1 MKRITTAIL
10 LALAIGNGT
19 LAADEKGEAAAF
31 KGIQSAC
38 AKLQNTPASIDFLKE
53 LAGYT
58 KSISDS
64 ELKASLAATYALGMH
79 ANGLTEAAN
88 STVQY
93 LRRTFPD
100 SRTLALFATAQ
111 YQVECPKCN
120 GSDQIQVPCKRCN
133 GRRRCSG
140 CNGTGS
146 IERIGGRSEQ
156 CSFCRGSGECT
167 GCRGTGEETAKC
179 TQCFGARR
187 IVSRQLMREALT
199 TQVEATRKLAFV
211 QEQKAIGLVEFGGR
225 WITPHEKSQE
235 IAKQTALA
243 KAQAAEAERMLAEER
258 RKQAEAEARLAEQ
271 QKQQA
276 QARRLE
282 QAQQAE
288 GQRQVAQERAAA
300 GIAAITWQEL
310 DQVYSLQSN
319 TSELQKKEIW
329 KKYKGK
335 KIEWSGVVSEI
346 SETWGTLS
354 LQVKMN
360 HDTWTSDL
368 LIRLKKSERQKAM
381 GLSKDAPVTF
391 RGILDDWGTIM
402 PITLNEGEIL
412 K

>member
-1 MKRITTAIL
+1 
-10 LALAIGNGT
+10 
-19 LAADEKGEAAAF
+19 
-31 KGIQSAC
+31 
-38 AKLQNTPASIDFLKE
+38 
-53 LAGYT
+53 
-58 KSISDS
+58 
-64 ELKASLAATYALGMH
+64 
-79 ANGLTEAAN
+79 
-88 STVQY
+88 
-93 LRRTFPD
+93 
-100 SRTLALFATAQ
+100 
-111 YQVECPKCN
+111 
-120 GSDQIQVPCKRCN
+120 
-133 GRRRCSG
+133 
-140 CNGTGS
+140 
-146 IERIGGRSEQ
+146 
-156 CSFCRGSGECT
+156 
-167 GCRGTGEETAKC
+167 
-179 TQCFGARR
+179 
-187 IVSRQLMREALT
+187 MREALT